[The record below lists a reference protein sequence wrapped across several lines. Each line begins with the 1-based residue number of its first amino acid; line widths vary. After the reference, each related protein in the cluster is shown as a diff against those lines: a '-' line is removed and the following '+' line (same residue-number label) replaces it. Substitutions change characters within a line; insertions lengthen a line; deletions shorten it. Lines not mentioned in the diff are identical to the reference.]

1 MSNQLFRR
9 DSAKSK
15 TLTSEQLQ
23 DLHAAFNSV
32 STVISIK
39 LLIAREVA
47 RDIHA
52 RRISSVKWD
61 FSIMMDIK
69 LQHNFLRNHGKGSGM
84 KRTLVV
90 SLTVLYR
97 MSVQR
102 LFFLGIVTVAFLTAG
117 CYFMTHCLMMTVIDL
132 VLLKLECAVVERIM
146 RL

>member
-52 RRISSVKWD
+52 RRISSVK
-61 FSIMMDIK
+61 
-69 LQHNFLRNHGKGSGM
+69 
-84 KRTLVV
+84 
-90 SLTVLYR
+90 
-97 MSVQR
+97 
-102 LFFLGIVTVAFLTAG
+102 
-117 CYFMTHCLMMTVIDL
+117 
-132 VLLKLECAVVERIM
+132 
-146 RL
+146 